1 VGLLLLASPTVNRT
15 PQAEAWELLAE
26 LEHRHRAV
34 MARHDEA
41 FRHLPAAHDALRS
54 AASMEAWR
62 RYCEAVRELD
72 ETTAQLERII
82 WQVSQGSG
90 T

>member
-1 VGLLLLASPTVNRT
+1 MVNTT
-15 PQAEAWELLAE
+15 PQSEAWELLAE
-26 LEHRHRAV
+26 LERRHRLV

-41 FRHLPAAHDALRS
+41 FRRLPSSYQSLPSPAGVV
-54 AASMEAWR
+54 AWR

-72 ETTAQLERII
+72 EATAELERLV
-82 WQVSQGSG
+82 WQVSQGVR